1 MVIVLGQ
8 MRAPVENLERL
19 RVMMAPV
26 VAATLAE
33 DGCLSY
39 AYAEDLLDPGL
50 IRLSEVW
57 RDQAAFDAHLAQP
70 HLAAWIRDRETLGVH
85 DRRLAFYDATQTA
98 KLPT

>member
-1 MVIVLGQ
+1 MIVVLGV
-8 MRAPVENLERL
+8 MRVPVENLDAL
-19 RVMMAPV
+19 RAMMAPV

-33 DGCLSY
+33 DGCLAY

-50 IRLSEVW
+50 VRLSEAW

-85 DRRLAFYDATQTA
+85 GRRLTFYDATET
-98 KLPT
+98 KTVP